1 VKARFV
7 FVIPMKKILIPLVV
21 FILWPYMAIA
31 SVTREVEQGIMLFQS
46 QQYDAAQA
54 LLERALGTT
63 GQDATIHYY
72 LCRISFALE
81 VYDKAVEHC
90 KTAVQLQ
97 EDQPEYHFW
106 LGRSYGAEAAD
117 ADPIQQAV
125 LALKIR
131 RAFEK
136 TIALDPAHVQARV
149 GLAHFYLR
157 APVLMGGNLDKA
169 YEQIQILIDLDEI
182 EGRLLLARFYE
193 KTKQLKAA
201 EAEYQRLQRLC
212 SPAEKHRAIY
222 KQYGYFLLRHKR
234 YDDAIQAFAEQASL
248 FPSQAVS
255 YEALGDGYSAG
266 KRWQE
271 AIEAYRKALQLDP
284 AARTATQKL
293 QTAEQELTKGHGR
306 Q

>member
-1 VKARFV
+1 
-7 FVIPMKKILIPLVV
+7 MKKFLITLVV
-21 FILWPYMAIA
+21 FLLWSHLAIA
-31 SVTREVEQGIMLFQS
+31 SVTHDVEQGIVLFQS
-46 QQYDAAQA
+46 QQYDASKT

-63 GQDATIHYY
+63 GHDATIHYY
-72 LCRISFALE
+72 LCRIYFALDA
-81 VYDKAVEHC
+81 YGKAVEQC

-97 EDQPEYHFW
+97 EAQPEYHFW

-131 RAFEK
+131 KAFER
-136 TIALDPAHVQARV
+136 TIALDPTHVQARV

-157 APVLMGGNLDKA
+157 APVLMGGSLDKA
-169 YEQIQILIDLDEI
+169 YEQMQILIDLDEI

-193 KTKQLKAA
+193 STKQLEAA

-222 KQYGYFLLRHKR
+222 KHYGYFLLRHKR
-234 YDDAIQAFAEQASL
+234 YDDAIQAFAEQVSL

-255 YEALGDGYSAG
+255 YEYLGDGYSAG

-271 AIEAYRKALQLDP
+271 AVEAYRKALQLDP

-293 QTAEQELTKGHGR
+293 HTAEKELTKVHGR